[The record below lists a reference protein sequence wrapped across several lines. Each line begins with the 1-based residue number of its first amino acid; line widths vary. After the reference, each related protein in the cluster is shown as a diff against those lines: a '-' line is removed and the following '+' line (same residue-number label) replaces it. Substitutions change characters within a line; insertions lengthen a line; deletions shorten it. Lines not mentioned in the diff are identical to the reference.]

1 MKEQL
6 YTIHSDMKSR
16 YPIWW
21 KASWFCLLLGG
32 VFFLVSLVDLREVN
46 ALNAWYKPAKFCLS
60 VGIYLLT
67 IIWLV
72 DLLNIAEERKQKLI
86 RNISIVILLELAL
99 IVMQGARGV
108 KSHFNISSI
117 PNAVIFQLMG
127 VLIVINTV
135 FLIWITSLYF
145 KQKSRPINIS
155 LHLRNF
161 IRLGLLLLIFS
172 SLIGGAMIGLN
183 RHLASPDITASLSI
197 PILDW
202 KIGQG
207 DLRIS
212 HFLGMHGLQLF
223 ALVGISINPA
233 SNLKKATVVGLYS
246 LVTLYCLVVVS
257 VFLLAMI

>member
-1 MKEQL
+1 MKTQ
-6 YTIHSDMKSR
+6 

-21 KASWFCLLLGG
+21 KASWLCLLLAGI
-32 VFFLVSLVDLREVN
+32 FFLFPLVDLREVN
-46 ALNAWYKPAKFCLS
+46 ALNTWYKPAKFCLS
-60 VGIYLLT
+60 VGIYLMS
-67 IIWLV
+67 IIWVV
-72 DLLNIAEERKQKLI
+72 DLLNIEDQRKRKLI

-117 PNAVIFQLMG
+117 SGAVIFQLMG
-127 VLIVINTV
+127 VLIVVNTV
-135 FLIWITSLYF
+135 FLIWIITLYF
-145 KQKSRPINIS
+145 KKKSKPMDIS
-155 LHLRNF
+155 LHMRNF
-161 IRLGLLLLIFS
+161 IRLGLLLLLFS

-183 RHLASPDITASLSI
+183 RHLASPDAIATFHI

-223 ALVGISINPA
+223 ALIGISINGV
-233 SNLKKATVVGLYS
+233 SQLKKATAVWLYS
-246 LVTLYCLVVVS
+246 LIGLYCLAVLS